1 MGVSSNGKYLPLDD
15 FQGREAYLAAAVDGA
30 LAEDCGENCRRALFL
45 SPQGAILRIVG

>member
-30 LAEDCGENCRRALFL
+30 LAEDCGENFPWFFDPYCAK
-45 SPQGAILRIVG
+45 